1 MDSLSIAPPLL
12 FCKTNFLIM
21 KQINTILLF
30 ISLLCT
36 ATGTI
41 HAQTVIP
48 VEPGLGT
55 LNEAIDSYIADN
67 GATSM
72 DVIFELEDG
81 GFYILTSTIEND
93 DPLRIEAAPDA
104 EVRPVIRPNVPEGG
118 DPFRAFRARNDIT
131 LRGLFITNKDA
142 LGGADSRIL
151 RVSEDGARV
160 VVDDCHLDFASQSAL
175 RLDNTDNRVYITNSV
190 ISNITNLSNP
200 GNGRGIDDRGND
212 IDTLW
217 IENTTFY
224 NLTARMLRDGG
235 GVINYAKFDHVTG
248 VNLGDRS
255 FDVGEFAE
263 AEITNCLFVNPGFLG
278 FNEPGASALQVDSS
292 DLVQNAVISN
302 INFYVD
308 PALQDLYDQLNMGA
322 EEGDSI
328 YVRSGLNSDAADIA
342 AANSTLETI
351 TNIAVEFNN
360 GPATPLDYVET
371 FYEDPDNALPL
382 DDGNGGVDPDNAGQ
396 LPFDFGYSTDSEL
409 FEAGN
414 DGLPLGDLNWHD
426 LTSSTFDPA
435 VAEEV
440 QLSVFPNPVQ
450 EQMTFQFELP
460 EAQPV
465 RLVIF
470 NQLGQPA
477 AVVLDSRLG
486 AGAHQLQYNAEPL
499 PAGTYFYRLELGDRF
514 ASGRFIRATR

>member
-1 MDSLSIAPPLL
+1 
-12 FCKTNFLIM
+12 M
-21 KQINTILLF
+21 KKINTILLF
-30 ISLLCT
+30 IALLCT
-36 ATGTI
+36 AMGTTS
-41 HAQTVIP
+41 AQTVIP
-48 VEPGLGT
+48 VAPGLGT
-55 LNEAIDSYIADN
+55 LNDAIDGYIANN

-81 GFYILTSTIEND
+81 GFYILTSTIENE

-131 LRGLFITNKDA
+131 LRGLFVTNKDA

-160 VVDDCHLDFASQSAL
+160 IVDNCQLDFASQSAL
-175 RLDNTDNRVYITNSV
+175 RLDNNDNKVYITNSV

-200 GNGRGIDDRGND
+200 NNGRGIDDRGND

-217 IENTTFY
+217 VENTTFY
-224 NLTARMLRDGG
+224 NLSARLLRDGG
-235 GVINYAKFDHVTG
+235 GVIKYAKFDHVTG
-248 VNLGDRS
+248 VNFGDRS
-255 FDVGEFAE
+255 IDLGDFVE

-292 DLVQNAVISN
+292 ELVESAVISN

-308 PALQDLYDQLNMGA
+308 PALQDLYDQLNMDA
-322 EEGDSI
+322 EAGDSI
-328 YVRSGLNSDAADIA
+328 YVRNGLNSDAESIA
-342 AANSTLETI
+342 EAGGNLETI

-360 GPATPLDYVET
+360 GPATPLDYVES

-382 DDGNGGVDPDNAGQ
+382 DDGNGGVDPDDAGQ
-396 LPFDFGYSTDSEL
+396 LPFDFGYSMDSEL
-409 FEAGN
+409 YEAGN

-426 LTSSTFDPA
+426 LTTSTFDPV

-440 QLSVFPNPVQ
+440 QLTVFPNPVQ

-460 EAQPV
+460 TTQSV
-465 RLVIF
+465 RLVIY

-477 AVVLDSRLG
+477 AVVFDGQLG
-486 AGAHQLQYNAEPL
+486 TGKHQLEYNAELL
-499 PAGTYFYRLELGDRF
+499 PTGTYFYQLELDDRF